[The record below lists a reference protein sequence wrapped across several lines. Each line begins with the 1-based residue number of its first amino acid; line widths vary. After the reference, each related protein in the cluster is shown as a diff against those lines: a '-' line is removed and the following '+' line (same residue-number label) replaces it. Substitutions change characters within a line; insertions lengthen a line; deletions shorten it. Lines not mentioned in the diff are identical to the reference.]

1 LTEEI
6 IKGMEYGALSSL
18 TLIPSEGGVF
28 EVTVNGEL
36 IHSKTETGKFPAQGA
51 ILEKLKQRVSSD

>member
-6 IKGMEYGALSSL
+6 IKGIGYGTLLSL

-28 EVTVNGEL
+28 EVYVDGVL
-36 IHSKTETGKFPAQGA
+36 IHSKTETGKFPEAGA
-51 ILEKLKQRVSSD
+51 ILEKLKQRAG